1 MIFLGQFFDVFHSFL
16 YFSDFP
22 FVYHVASFLN
32 HFSVMS
38 PESLD
43 VAQ

>member
-1 MIFLGQFFDVFHSFL
+1 MIFWVHFFDVFHSFL

-22 FVYHVASFLN
+22 FVYHVASFLK